1 MNEGELAALQ
11 ESARLGDAAR
21 TALTEAEGRWRQ
33 ALGTAAQERLKLR
46 AEIGVLRTR
55 GRDASL
61 APTAKRQR
69 TGGALQAVGSS
80 STPDDNL
87 GDPVLSRT
95 EVYAKFHEAE
105 AALRGE
111 RERASEAEGQL
122 ELVLEK
128 LQKQARDVDVDV
140 RCRCR

>member
-1 MNEGELAALQ
+1 MNAAELAALQ

-55 GRDASL
+55 GRDPASVAP

-69 TGGALQAVGSS
+69 TGGALQAVASS
-80 STPDDNL
+80 SAPDENV
-87 GDPVLSRT
+87 GDPALSRT

-105 AALRGE
+105 AALRVE

-128 LQKQARDVDVDV
+128 LQKQVSRWSKW
-140 RCRCR
+140 RP